1 MDRVWPIWDIRTLH
15 GYTTLPNLKLATLKL
30 GLQYAKSR
38 MFIRSLPLHLRLKAL
53 CQFQLY
59 YLSQWSKP
67 SYFYPMMADHI
78 LNTCRLYYFQVW
90 LMVGPDSQAFHRGK
104 LSPFDQWPWLQSTHR
119 PPHLPSFHHH
129 IAPHFSLP
137 QQFHWYFGWIF
148 AVFPIDINVFVE
160 CASEFFRDDPPS
172 LHGFHGFHQTSLCH
186 VVDSIRSM
194 SFSSFRLVKA
204 WKCLKKPER
213 DKKSSVSTL
222 KKPVV
227 MGAGKGKKR

>member
-1 MDRVWPIWDIRTLH
+1 MSTMPTWIVFGLYEISGRSMATRPFQNVTLDSKLEIGNFEAWPTIREVTDIHSEPPVTL
-15 GYTTLPNLKLATLKL
+15 TSESIVSIPVVVSESMIK
-30 GLQYAKSR
+30 
-38 MFIRSLPLHLRLKAL
+38 FE
-53 CQFQLY
+53 
-59 YLSQWSKP
+59 P

-104 LSPFDQWPWLQSTHR
+104 LSPFDQWPWLQSTHP

-160 CASEFFRDDPPS
+160 YASEFFREDPPS
-172 LHGFHGFHQTSLCH
+172 LHGFHGFHQLASA
-186 VVDSIRSM
+186 M
-194 SFSSFRLVKA
+194 
-204 WKCLKKPER
+204 W
-213 DKKSSVSTL
+213 
-222 KKPVV
+222 
-227 MGAGKGKKR
+227 